1 MNEDVLAFLVR
12 AAREFRRA
20 GWVFTGFHWPVL
32 AGEVAARLDDDVPT
46 FRQLFEAG
54 FATEGPA
61 DVLPSSTTDFAAFG
75 DAVVWRGSTADVLAT
90 LVPRADLVVLDAA
103 NVDLAGRLNSTA
115 VGDYRS
121 PTVRLP
127 GGGGAPDAAAGAGE
141 LLLLFGGTDPK
152 RLVTRV
158 EHVTAAPAP
167 DASVRLLTRWGTV
180 RLGAAPSLVTAARD
194 EGVLAARLRDLGV
207 DPAGAAME
215 KPPTDRELS
224 VAAEVLTE
232 AAGRGY
238 LVAREAVRG

>member
-1 MNEDVLAFLVR
+1 MIEEFLVR

-32 AGEVAARLDDDVPT
+32 AGEVAARLDDEPT

-61 DVLPSSTTDFAAFG
+61 DALPTSTTDFAAFG
-75 DAVVWRGSTADVLAT
+75 RAIIWRGSTGEVLTT

-127 GGGGAPDAAAGAGE
+127 GGGGAPDAAAGARE
-141 LLLLFGGTDPK
+141 LLLLYGGTDPN
-152 RLVTRV
+152 RLVARV
-158 EHVTAAPAP
+158 EHVTAAPAG
-167 DASVRLLTRWGTV
+167 SVRLLTRWGTV
-180 RLGAAPSLVTAARD
+180 RLGATPRLETVARD
-194 EGVLAARLRDLGV
+194 EGVLTARLRELGV
-207 DPAGAAME
+207 ETSGASME

-238 LVAREAVRG
+238 LVAREALRG